1 MLGLEV
7 LAERD
12 LWNQIATD
20 REERVEEVFEKGIE
34 KGVETER
41 SRKAAELREQGVS
54 EYVIARMIRVA
65 M

>member
-12 LWNQIATD
+12 LWNEIATD

-34 KGVETER
+34 KGVETE
-41 SRKAAELREQGVS
+41 
-54 EYVIARMIRVA
+54 
-65 M
+65 